1 MNISSLGWIPRIGI
15 IIVLL
20 FGVGCTPAVA
30 PGPPSPTPL
39 STPSTSAVPPS
50 PTLPPTPVPVLRVGL
65 DAANRPWA
73 YPDGK
78 GGLMGLD
85 IDVLAALGG
94 EMGVRWEY
102 VNSAPHLLLPG
113 LLEGRYEVVIN
124 GLVVTP
130 ARQKQVPFSLPY
142 FYLGQVVVV
151 SGKGTNIR
159 DLNDLAGKRI
169 GAQLGTPALV
179 EARKVGAQVRPY
191 DDFSIALIALS
202 RVEVDAVIA
211 DNLLVADYLRA
222 HPELGLRI
230 IGSPFAQEPVAV
242 AVSPHHS
249 DLLRRINEALTALKQ
264 RGILAYLES
273 KWLGEPL
280 SSGKR

>member
-1 MNISSLGWIPRIGI
+1 MSINPLRWILRGEI

-20 FGVGCTPAVA
+20 LGAGCASAVA

-39 STPSTSAVPPS
+39 PTPPTFTVPPS
-50 PTLPPTPVPVLRVGL
+50 PTVTPRPTTVLRVGL

-85 IDVLAALGG
+85 IDVLAALGE
-94 EMGVRWEY
+94 EMGIHWEY

-113 LLEGRYEVVIN
+113 LIEGRYDVVIN

-130 ARQKQVPFSLPY
+130 ARQRQVPFSLPY

-151 SGKGTNIR
+151 SSKGTNIR
-159 DLNDLAGKRI
+159 DLNDLVGKSI

-179 EARKVGAQVRPY
+179 EARKVAGARVHPY
-191 DDFSIALIALS
+191 DDFTIALIALS
-202 RVEVDAVIA
+202 RAEVEAVIA

-222 HPELGLRI
+222 HPELGLRMV
-230 IGSPFAQEPVAV
+230 GGPFAQEPVAI

-249 DLLRRINEALTALKQ
+249 GLLRRINEALTALQQ
-264 RGILAYLES
+264 RGILARLEHR
-273 KWLGEPL
+273 WLG
-280 SSGKR
+280 KR